1 MAWFKKKHAPLDKT
15 NTKKGIP
22 VGVWVKCEG
31 CSSALFS
38 RDLEE
43 NLKVCPK
50 CHYHFRLTAG
60 ERVAMLADEGSFEEI
75 CGNIQSADPLSFTA
89 GEPYPKRISDAQKKT
104 GMMDAVVAGKA
115 ALEGRPAVLSVM
127 DFGFIGGSMGSVVG
141 EKISRSALLAC
152 ELGIPYISVASSGGA
167 RMQEGMFSLM
177 QMAKT
182 SAAVEKLK
190 NSGGLFISVL
200 TNPTMA
206 GVTASFASLGDLI
219 IAEPDALVGFAGPR
233 VIEQTIR
240 QKLPKGFQT
249 AEFVKQHGF
258 VDRII
263 PRHQLKRELALLM
276 EMLVGSRV
284 AGKV

>member
-1 MAWFKKKHAPLDKT
+1 MAWFKKKHAPIDGASS
-15 NTKKGIP
+15 KKGIP
-22 VGVWVKCEG
+22 LGVWVKCEG
-31 CSSALFS
+31 CSAALFS

-50 CHYHFRLTAG
+50 CRYHFRLTAG
-60 ERVAMLADEGSFEEI
+60 ERVAQLADPDSFEEI
-75 CGNIQSADPLSFTA
+75 CGNISSADPLNFVA
-89 GEPYPKRISDAQKKT
+89 GEPYPRRIQDAQKKT
-104 GMMDAVVAGKA
+104 GMLDAVVAGKVRM
-115 ALEGRPAVLSVM
+115 EGRAAVLSVM

-141 EKISRSALLAC
+141 EKISRSALLAL
-152 ELGIPYISVASSGGA
+152 ELGIPYVSVASSGGA

-190 NSGGLFISVL
+190 NGGGLFISVL

-258 VDRII
+258 VDRIV
-263 PRHQLKRELALLM
+263 PRHQMKKELALLM
-276 EMLVGSRV
+276 EMLAGDRV